1 MIAVHRWGTTI
12 GFMEIYTCPNLMVLY
27 MCYHQLR
34 RGRIEL
40 RWSLNLVD
48 TYGRIK
54 SIYASYMK
62 GPIRCQL
69 YHWIIG

>member
-1 MIAVHRWGTTI
+1 
-12 GFMEIYTCPNLMVLY
+12 MVLY